1 MERKKKC
8 HVGRTIFLILLLLI
22 LLAVGG
28 TYLYLTMDH
37 FDIDARYEAA
47 RPTETYQGTTVYA
60 GDSAEIALTESEIN
74 WLIQEHELLEELDF
88 SQIVLEGYAIDLNSD
103 GITFDARLKAFD
115 LLPVPLSV
123 QTDFVNPRG
132 GVFELT
138 VQQIHLGKWIEIP
151 LSVLDRFGVE
161 KTFSVDLA
169 DYDDGLGFR
178 SAKLQDGAIRLTVD
192 LGKKYVQWIKA
203 DPMAEILLLYGEAP
217 TEYLTL
223 AAEANHI
230 ESALDLIDFLYERV
244 FAADDPVETVT
255 QLLALSAEGAE
266 KKYLSELTT
275 FEHRYLLPISAE
287 RVQSLHQEYLV
298 PIAQQNRA
306 YEQLLNALREKYKNL
321 EIQLRKTDYY
331 DLTQDAPLSIS
342 ALAPELGLD
351 EASCRALLLTSIEPR
366 KYPLAAE
373 MPTFRDVPKQ
383 KGLKLKDATNLVKY
397 DIGLIIPMETGAYA
411 MVYYL
416 STGELVIHC
425 LPEGETESTLKQFAA
440 PQLMNLDSA
449 VYGARW
455 VTNGAPAEGLKPYIV
470 FTPYAVDF
478 VYKWYS

>member
-28 TYLYLTMDH
+28 IYLYLTMDH

-275 FEHRYLLPISAE
+275 FEQRYLLPISAE

-331 DLTQDAPLSIS
+331 DLTQDAPLS
-342 ALAPELGLD
+342 
-351 EASCRALLLTSIEPR
+351 R

-383 KGLKLKDATNLVKY
+383 KGLKLKDATNLVKN